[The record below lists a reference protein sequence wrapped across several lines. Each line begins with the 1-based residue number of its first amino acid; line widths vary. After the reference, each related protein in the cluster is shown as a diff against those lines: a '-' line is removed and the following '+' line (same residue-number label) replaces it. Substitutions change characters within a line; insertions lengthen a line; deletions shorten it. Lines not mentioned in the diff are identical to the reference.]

1 MVEPLPLRRL
11 ANRQGFN
18 EGVEVM
24 VKSSRR
30 AWDEGLR
37 ITRVPH
43 DPDAHVISTYYNH
56 TQRERHNAARRAAM
70 VEIGAGAKAMLWGAV
85 AGLAVVLY
93 AYWIS

>member
-1 MVEPLPLRRL
+1 MVTKQDMARGSRGGDWGDV
-11 ANRQGFN
+11 R
-18 EGVEVM
+18 VE
-24 VKSSRR
+24 R
-30 AWDEGLR
+30 A
-37 ITRVPH
+37 PH